1 MHEAS
6 LMMNLMHRVEEI
18 ARNERAQRIVSVSIW
33 LGALSHISADH
44 FAEHFERAAVGTLAE
59 GAQLDIKVSN
69 DPRHVNAQDMML
81 ENVQVEI

>member
-33 LGALSHISADH
+33 LGALSHISAEH
-44 FAEHFERAAVGTLAE
+44 FTEHFERAAAGTPAE
-59 GAQLDIKVSN
+59 GARLDIKVSN
-69 DPRHVNAQDMML
+69 DPRHVNAQDVML

>member
-6 LMMNLMHRVEEI
+6 LMMNLMRRVEEI
-18 ARNERAQRIVSVSIW
+18 AKNERAQRIVSVSIW

-44 FAEHFERAAVGTLAE
+44 FTEHFERAAVGTLAE
-59 GAQLDIKVSN
+59 GARLDIKVSN
-69 DPRHVNAQDMML
+69 DPRHVNAQNMML